1 MSSKFSSPSE
11 EFVLSSKSSTA
22 FINDRVDLLK
32 IPWKQQNSLDNG
44 FLGCRASSSD
54 SSSHISRWE
63 VKLFAL
69 FEKEKETQFFELGTS
84 SCGLKSGVS

>member
-1 MSSKFSSPSE
+1 MSSKFSSPPE
-11 EFVLSSKSSTA
+11 EFVLSPKSSTS
-22 FINDRVDLLK
+22 FIYDRVELLK

-54 SSSHISRWE
+54 SSSHVSRCE
-63 VKLFAL
+63 VKLAL
-69 FEKEKETQFFELGTS
+69 FEEEKETQFFELGTS